1 MDAGPAGGEGR
12 RRGKKKS
19 RQRRKRSKR
28 GGGGGEGR
36 SRQHQLDKFPAESP
50 FVDERSVLAGRTL
63 KTTERR
69 GIQVDGPPDAFT
81 LFCAYHLGITPSDGY
96 QKPHLE
102 EVARRFNMPPK
113 ELRTLLGE
121 FELDDESMRK
131 YDFDLEGAQLD
142 IRLAPEGIS
151 RTVAARDL
159 WQDFQDSK
167 QPTS

>member
-12 RRGKKKS
+12 RRGKKKN

-28 GGGGGEGR
+28 
-36 SRQHQLDKFPAESP
+36 SHPAQQHVDRFPAELP
-50 FVDERSVLAGRTL
+50 FGDDRSVLGGRAP

-69 GIQVDGPPDAFT
+69 GLSTDGPPDAFT

-96 QKPHLE
+96 QKPQLE
-102 EVARRFNMPPK
+102 EVARRFNLSPK
-113 ELRTLLGE
+113 EIKELLGE
-121 FELDDESMRK
+121 FELDDGSMRK
-131 YDFDLEGAQLD
+131 NGFDLEGAQMD

-159 WQDFQDSK
+159 WEDLLESK
-167 QPTS
+167 QAG